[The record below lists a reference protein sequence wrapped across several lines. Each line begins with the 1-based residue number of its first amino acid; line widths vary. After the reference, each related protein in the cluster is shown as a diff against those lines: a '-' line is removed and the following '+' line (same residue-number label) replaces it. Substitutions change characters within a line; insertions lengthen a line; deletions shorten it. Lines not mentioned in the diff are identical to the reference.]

1 MDILYLDSIKVF
13 TCSFTKTKVRFVNQF
28 VNVNFFSIGCFEKLP
43 VTWRLFQTFRVSKF
57 QELTLDLSF
66 KNWHFLKQY
75 LDFQI
80 NTSR

>member
-13 TCSFTKTKVRFVNQF
+13 TCSFTKTKVRFVN
-28 VNVNFFSIGCFEKLP
+28 VNFFSIGCFEKLP
-43 VTWRLFQTFRVSKF
+43 VTWRVFQTFQVSKF

-80 NTSR
+80 HTSL